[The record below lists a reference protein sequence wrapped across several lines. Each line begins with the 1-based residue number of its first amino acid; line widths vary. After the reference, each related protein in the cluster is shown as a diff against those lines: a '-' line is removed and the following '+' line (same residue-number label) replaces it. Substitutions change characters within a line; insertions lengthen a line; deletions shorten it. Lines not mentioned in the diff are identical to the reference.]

1 MCTLVIGGTGTVG
14 SQVVAELLARGVEVT
29 VLTRDVQRR
38 IPGVKMLVGDLRD
51 PRSVERSFDGIES
64 VFMLIAAGTS
74 ETYEGVLAVFLAKR
88 AKVKRFAYMSSHKID
103 LTDSLLFG
111 GATKLPI
118 ENALKQSGMPYTILR
133 PNSFYQNDL
142 WYRES
147 LVKNGI
153 YPQPIGSRGMSRVD
167 ARDIAVMAAIALTT
181 DGHEEKTYNVV
192 GPEVQ
197 SGPSIAQSWSQ
208 ALQRTVV
215 YGGDDLDAFER
226 SQAFMG
232 LSELPSYLAF
242 PYRVYF
248 EWYQENGLWASP
260 EDVATMA
267 RLLGRS
273 PRSHASFAQE
283 TVAIWKETAG

>member
-1 MCTLVIGGTGTVG
+1 MRTLVIGGTGTVG
-14 SQVVAELLARGVEVT
+14 SLVVAELLARGVEVS
-29 VLTRDVQRR
+29 VLTRDVEKRT
-38 IPGVKMLVGDLRD
+38 PGAKMLVGDLRD
-51 PRSVERSFDGIES
+51 PRSVERSFDDIES

-74 ETYEGVLAVFLAKR
+74 ETYEGVLAVLLAKR
-88 AKVKRFAYMSSHKID
+88 ANVKRFAYMSSHKID

-118 ENALKQSGMPYTILR
+118 ENALKKSGMPYTILR

-142 WYRES
+142 WYRDS
-147 LVKNGI
+147 LLQNGI
-153 YPQPIGSRGMSRVD
+153 YPQPIGLRGMSRVD
-167 ARDIAVMAAIALTT
+167 ARDIAEVAAIAVTT
-181 DGHEEKTYNVV
+181 DRHEGKTYNVV

-197 SGPSIAQSWSQ
+197 SGPSIAQSWGQ

-242 PYRVYF
+242 PYRLYF
-248 EWYQENGLWASP
+248 EWYQANGLCASS
-260 EDVATMA
+260 EDLATMT
-267 RLLGRS
+267 RLMGRS

-283 TVAIWKETAG
+283 TAAMWKKAAG